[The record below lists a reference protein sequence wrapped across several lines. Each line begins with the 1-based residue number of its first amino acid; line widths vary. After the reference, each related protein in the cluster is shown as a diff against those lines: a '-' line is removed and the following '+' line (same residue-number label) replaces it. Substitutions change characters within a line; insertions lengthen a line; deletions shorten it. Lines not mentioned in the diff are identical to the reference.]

1 MSTQYSSSGRKS
13 KKRVE
18 HCDMEG
24 KNDTICDY
32 DKYGASIISDKVT
45 IPDTNKHLDLV
56 GKALCRRHYN
66 KLIVNAKK
74 IKITNTCSHPKH
86 NIYLSTARKEEGN
99 AFKKAP
105 QRLVNYL
112 KLSDTAV
119 MCHHCLYKSD
129 NDPEYLDSPDYQ
141 LPAQK
146 TSNENVQKFQNR
158 TYALRDDIFYSEIEF
173 QQLESAYHEVCAEL
187 DEAKLGKQL
196 VFIDNN
202 YI

>member
-1 MSTQYSSSGRKS
+1 MSTQHSSSE
-13 KKRVE
+13 KKNKRRAV

-24 KNDTICDY
+24 QSDVICDN

-45 IPDTNKHLDLV
+45 IPDINKHLNLV

-86 NIYLSTARKEEGN
+86 DIYLSTARKEEGN
-99 AFKKAP
+99 AFKKTP
-105 QRLVNYL
+105 RRLSNYF
-112 KLSDTAV
+112 KLSETAV

-141 LPAQK
+141 LPVQK
-146 TSNENVQKFQNR
+146 TSSENIRKFQNR
-158 TYALRDDIFYSEIEF
+158 TYALRDDILYSEIEF

-187 DEAKLGKQL
+187 DEAKLGK
-196 VFIDNN
+196 
-202 YI
+202 